1 MGIMLLMAES
11 YRTGL
16 VWKVFMDAPEV
27 QLGMQLAGFRSEAT
41 ALQIP
46 LAAED

>member
-1 MGIMLLMAES
+1 MLIMAEN

-27 QLGMQLAGFRSEAT
+27 QLGMQLAGFRSEST
-41 ALQIP
+41 GSQMH
-46 LAAED
+46 LAAD